1 MLVRCPQC
9 RLEIRLADFDPH
21 QRVVTY
27 LCGRCAEIV
36 HIDLILDEIKCA
48 TAATSF
54 QRVRQGRTILVADDS
69 PALCSVAAEILRQ
82 EGHRVLLAA
91 NGEEAQELLERHHP
105 DLFITGLMLRGVGAV
120 ELLRRLRSH
129 KRLGGTRVLIMS
141 QIAKPKVVQHLAAL
155 GADGFLDQERLVET
169 LAMRVGQVL
178 DDAPMDRPGPGAL
191 DRA

>member
-9 RLEIRLADFDPH
+9 RSEIHLADFDPH

-27 LCGRCAEIV
+27 LCSRCAEIV
-36 HIDLILDEIKCA
+36 HIDLILDEINSA

-69 PALCSVAAEILRQ
+69 SALCSVAAEILRQ
-82 EGHRVLLAA
+82 EGHQVLLAA
-91 NGEEAQELLERHHP
+91 NGDEAMEQLERHHP
-105 DLFITGLMLRGVGAV
+105 DLLITGLMLRGMGAV
-120 ELLRRLRSH
+120 ELLRRLRGH

-141 QIAKPKVVQHLAAL
+141 QIAKSEVIHNLAAL

-169 LAMRVGQVL
+169 LVFRVGQVL
-178 DDAPMDRPGPGAL
+178 DDTAGPQTRPRVGDTA
-191 DRA
+191 